1 MIDRDRQWFK
11 SAVGAH
17 NQLASREASFSAHAI
32 VERKTLVVNDALVD
46 DRFAEN
52 PHVTGQSRVRF
63 YAGAPLI
70 LDDGTCIGTLC
81 LLDTRPR
88 WFAAADI
95 RLLEDVRDLAV
106 SEIEH
111 DRAARSI
118 VAATANAAAGT

>member
-1 MIDRDRQWFK
+1 M
-11 SAVGAH
+11 
-17 NQLASREASFSAHAI
+17 
-32 VERKTLVVNDALVD
+32 
-46 DRFAEN
+46 
-52 PHVTGQSRVRF
+52 RF
-63 YAGAPLI
+63 YAGAPII

-111 DRAARSI
+111 DRATRAMG
-118 VAATANAAAGT
+118 AATPSAAAGP